1 MLWMKVRHTIWMVL
15 VLVFSVHPVN
25 SIASTPSAG
34 IPAGMTLADALN
46 QLRSSEFTI
55 LFSDRLISDE
65 LKVKRNVQI
74 DNPLDTALG
83 LLAEHGLTLRNL
95 RPGLF
100 VVTRSTATE
109 QSERVALTDAEPLA
123 EVAIYASRY
132 SSESTLTSM
141 AQLERTDIESLAGLN
156 EDVLRVTRT
165 LPGTASTPLSAKS
178 YIRGGGD
185 DEMLVRFD
193 GIPQLAPFH
202 FKDYGAILGSIDPTV
217 IESLDFYSGVF
228 PARHGDRLSAV
239 MDIHPRD
246 GASGTHH
253 ELGVSLLATHGISSG
268 ETEVDR
274 VPTRW
279 LVAGRSSNLGVVAKV
294 ADIEDVD
301 VEFASLLLRGEQ
313 VRGDWTIVAGM
324 MLLQDEL
331 EYSRDASDDDED
343 SFGSDLR
350 ASEKTDSGYQDRTL
364 WMRLKKS
371 SDDGR
376 QLAVSLARYD
386 LHANREGKFS
396 NNPIVT
402 GEAEEQRDIQGLY
415 LEGSWRQAGSWSVG
429 AELLDI
435 RSQYDHSI
443 QAIFNPTLATLFRR
457 SSALDRRSV
466 IDTQTR
472 AASIYASKLVTLSPR
487 WRADVGLRAD
497 HRNQPRNAI
506 DWSPRLAMEYEL
518 SDGRFLRASAGRT
531 SQGQRADELQVADGE
546 TIFHPVQKAD
556 QWVLGYEQLLADHG
570 AWRIEAYRKQIQN
583 PSPRYENVLNP
594 VSLIPEMEIDR
605 RRIAPDGALAYGIEF
620 AGRYTVDE
628 HWSGFLNYAWSEV
641 EDDFGATD
649 VPRNWNQQHALLLG
663 LQWRS
668 GPWSL
673 SGQGSWRTGWSRTEF
688 QVGDSGDLLP
698 VVGERNRSRW
708 PAQWNLDLRAS
719 WRKPLKVGLLEVA
732 LDVNNATNRS
742 NPCCTDLRLTATGL
756 ETRTRSWLPRYLNI
770 GVVWS
775 LP

>member
-1 MLWMKVRHTIWMVL
+1 MLRMKVRHAIWL
-15 VLVFSVHPVN
+15 VLVWMFGVHPVT

-34 IPAGMTLADALN
+34 IPAGTTLADALN

-55 LFSDRLISDE
+55 LFSDRLISDD
-65 LKVKRNVQI
+65 LKVKQDVRI
-74 DNPLDTALG
+74 DNSLDTALR

-100 VVTRSTATE
+100 VVTRSKTTE
-109 QSERVALTDAEPLA
+109 QSEPVALTDPEPLA

-132 SSESTLTSM
+132 SSESPLTSM

-193 GIPQLAPFH
+193 GIPQLSPFH
-202 FKDYGAILGSIDPTV
+202 FKDYGAVLGSIEPATIDT
-217 IESLDFYSGVF
+217 LDFFTGVF

-239 MDIHPRD
+239 MDIRPRR
-246 GASGTHH
+246 ASNGNHH
-253 ELGVSLLATHGISSG
+253 EIGLSLLAAHAMSVG
-268 ETEVDR
+268 ETQIDDS
-274 VPTRW
+274 TSRW
-279 LVAGRSSNLGVVAKV
+279 LVAGRSSSAGWVTRAAEIDN
-294 ADIEDVD
+294 IEI
-301 VEFASLLLRGEQ
+301 EFSDLLIRGEH
-313 VRGDWTIVAGM
+313 VVGDWTLVAG
-324 MLLQDEL
+324 LSVLQDEL
-331 EYSRDASDDDED
+331 DYKDDDSDAEREQSSAGYRDNTLWVKATRDLPSDHKLVFSFSRFDSQADRSGEWSGERISIGQVTED
-343 SFGSDLR
+343 R
-350 ASEKTDSGYQDRTL
+350 KTSGYYFDLAWQNSGAWSLGTEILSVRT
-364 WMRLKKS
+364 RYNHAI
-371 SDDGR
+371 
-376 QLAVSLARYD
+376 LASFDVSLAD
-386 LHANREGKFS
+386 AFNREL
-396 NNPIVT
+396 N
-402 GEAEEQRDIQGLY
+402 
-415 LEGSWRQAGSWSVG
+415 
-429 AELLDI
+429 
-435 RSQYDHSI
+435 
-443 QAIFNPTLATLFRR
+443 
-457 SSALDRRSV
+457 LDRRSLV
-466 IDTQTR
+466 DADTR
-472 AASIYASKLVTLSPR
+472 LISAYASKLIVLSSS
-487 WRADVGLRAD
+487 WRVDLGLRAD

-546 TIFHPVQKAD
+546 TSFHPVQKAD

-570 AWRIEAYRKQIQN
+570 AWRVEAYRKRIQK
-583 PSPRYENVLNP
+583 PSPRYENLLNP

-605 RRIAPDGALAYGIEF
+605 RRIAPDGALAYGVEF

-688 QVGDSGDLLP
+688 QVGDSGVLLP
-698 VVGERNRSRW
+698 IVGERNRSRW

-719 WRKPLKVGLLEVA
+719 WRKPLEIGLLEVA